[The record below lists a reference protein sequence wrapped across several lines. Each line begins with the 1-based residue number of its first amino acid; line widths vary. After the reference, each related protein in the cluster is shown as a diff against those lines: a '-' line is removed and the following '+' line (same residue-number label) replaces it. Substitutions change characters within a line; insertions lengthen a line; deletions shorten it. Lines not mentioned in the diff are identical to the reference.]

1 MNQINVA
8 YLKRMDAV
16 ENPMQNSSMYEMP
29 KTEKTPSNIAVWAQF
44 GIFSYLA
51 TEGILDLDEFSINS
65 DIDIAW
71 FLTSTIVALS
81 LLFKVPYHRAIGA
94 FLIPVGMGLAE
105 GDAFYLFGILFF
117 APLAYL
123 PSMAFDE
130 LDLDPPF
137 GVWSKRGWGFVFFG
151 LFLFFNVLESSLLA
165 VAMDG
170 ELEESADLTE
180 EYGMELQADCE
191 ASEDCAFV
199 ETNEPNQVETLWTA
213 SSMERNIAYIG
224 IAMLCTS
231 ILAIVSYSVGILD
244 MEMATP
250 MNAGILFVGSFWA
263 DNYLWTSVQEVGW
276 SGDFIFLIPMSGIAM
291 MAIHGLFSK
300 EMETTE

>member
-1 MNQINVA
+1 MHQAYAA
-8 YLKRMDAV
+8 YLKRMDALGT
-16 ENPMQNSSMYEMP
+16 PMQNNSMYEMP
-29 KTEKTPSNIAVWAQF
+29 TTEMTPSNIAVWAQF
-44 GIFSYLA
+44 GIFSFLA
-51 TEGILDLDEFSINS
+51 IEGILDLDEFTINS
-65 DIDIAW
+65 DVDIAW
-71 FLTSTIVALS
+71 SLTSTVVALS
-81 LLFKVPYHRAIGA
+81 LLFKVPYHREIGSL
-94 FLIPVGMGLAE
+94 LIPVGMGLAE
-105 GDAFYLFGILFF
+105 GDAFYLFAILFF

-170 ELEESADLTE
+170 ELEEGADLTE
-180 EYGMELQADCE
+180 EYGLELQADCE

-199 ETNEPNQVETLWTA
+199 ETDEANEVGTLWTA

-224 IAMLCTS
+224 IAMLVIS
-231 ILAIVSYSVGILD
+231 ILVMY
-244 MEMATP
+244 
-250 MNAGILFVGSFWA
+250 AGILFVGSFWA

-276 SGDFIFLIPMSGIAM
+276 SDDFIFLIPMSGLAM

-300 EMETTE
+300 ETETTP

>member
-1 MNQINVA
+1 MQD
-8 YLKRMDAV
+8 DA
-16 ENPMQNSSMYEMP
+16 MYEMP
-29 KTEKTPSNIAVWAQF
+29 TTEITPSNVAVWAQF
-44 GIFSYLA
+44 GLFSYLA
-51 TEGILDLDEFSINS
+51 LEGILDLDDLSINS
-65 DIDIAW
+65 DIDLAW
-71 FLTSTIVALS
+71 FLTSAIVALS
-81 LLFKVPYHRAIGA
+81 LLCKVPYHRAIGS

-105 GDAFYLFGILFF
+105 QDAFYLFGVLFF
-117 APLAYL
+117 APIAYL

-130 LDLDPPF
+130 LDLSPPF

-199 ETNEPNQVETLWTA
+199 ETDEPNQVETLWTA

-224 IAMLCTS
+224 IAMLVIS

-250 MNAGILFVGSFWA
+250 MNASILFVGSFWV
-263 DNYLWTSVQEVGW
+263 DEYLWSSVQDGGF
-276 SGDFIFLIPMSGIAM
+276 SGDFMILIPMSGLVM

-300 EMETTE
+300 TPVTGS

>member
-1 MNQINVA
+1 
-8 YLKRMDAV
+8 
-16 ENPMQNSSMYEMP
+16 MQNSSMYEMP
-29 KTEKTPSNIAVWAQF
+29 TTEMTPSNIAVWAQF
-44 GIFSYLA
+44 GIFSFLA
-51 TEGILDLDEFSINS
+51 TEGILDLDEFTINS
-65 DIDIAW
+65 DIEIAW
-71 FLTSTIVALS
+71 SLTSMVVALS
-81 LLFKVPYHRAIGA
+81 LLFKVPYHRAIGS
-94 FLIPVGMGLAE
+94 FLIPVGVGLAE

-137 GVWSKRGWGFVFFG
+137 GLWSKRGWGFAFLG

-170 ELEESADLTE
+170 ELGEGADLTE

-199 ETNEPNQVETLWTA
+199 ETDEPNEVDTLWTA
-213 SSMERNIAYIG
+213 SSMEMNIAYVG
-224 IAMLCTS
+224 IAMLVIS
-231 ILAIVSYSVGILD
+231 ILAIVSYSVGTLD
-244 MEMATP
+244 MGIATP
-250 MNAGILFVGSFWA
+250 MNASILFVGSFWV

-276 SGDFIFLIPMSGIAM
+276 SGDFILLVPMSGFAM

-300 EMETTE
+300 ETETTS